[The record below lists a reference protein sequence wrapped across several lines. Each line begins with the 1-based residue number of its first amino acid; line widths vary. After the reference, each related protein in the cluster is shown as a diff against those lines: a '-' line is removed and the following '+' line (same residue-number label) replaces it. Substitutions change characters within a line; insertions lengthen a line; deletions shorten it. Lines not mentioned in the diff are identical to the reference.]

1 LTLFGGTGVLTQDLM
16 LARQAVLLL
25 ESFCQPYFVMGFF
38 EIGSL
43 ELFAWAGFE
52 P

>member
-1 LTLFGGTGVLTQDLM
+1 VCVCVL
-16 LARQAVLLL
+16 
-25 ESFCQPYFVMGFF
+25 GFF